1 MQNTYTPPVPT
12 ADVDPG
18 SIVAILVKTSA
29 VVFGIAGVIGSFI
42 LGNTYKIVELA
53 QHSWEDPITRFNW
66 GIALSGIVGSA
77 LCAILLYAFGELIS
91 MQYEAGRK
99 QDEISA
105 QLKKISSQLETS
117 SAPHPDPTDTP
128 A

>member
-1 MQNTYTPPVPT
+1 MQNTYTPSNSA

-18 SIVAILVKTSA
+18 SIVAILVKTAS

-53 QHSWEDPITRFNW
+53 QHSWDDPITRFNW
-66 GIALSGIVGSA
+66 GIALSGIVASA

-91 MQYEAGRK
+91 IQYEAGRK
-99 QDEISA
+99 QDEISS
-105 QLKKISSQLETS
+105 QLKKISSQLEA
-117 SAPHPDPTDTP
+117 SAAPQPDSTDTP

>member
-18 SIVAILVKTSA
+18 SIVAILVKTAA

-53 QHSWEDPITRFNW
+53 QYSREDPITRFNW

-91 MQYEAGRK
+91 IQYEAGRK

-105 QLKKISSQLETS
+105 QLKKISSQLEAS
-117 SAPHPDPTDTP
+117 SAPQPDSTDTP

>member
-18 SIVAILVKTSA
+18 SIVAILVKTAA

-53 QHSWEDPITRFNW
+53 QHSWEDPITRFNC

-77 LCAILLYAFGELIS
+77 LYAILLYAFCELIS
-91 MQYEAGRK
+91 
-99 QDEISA
+99 I
-105 QLKKISSQLETS
+105 
-117 SAPHPDPTDTP
+117 
-128 A
+128 

>member
-18 SIVAILVKTSA
+18 SIVAILVKTAA

-42 LGNTYKIVELA
+42 LGNTYQIIELA
-53 QHSWEDPITRFNW
+53 QHSWEDPTTRFNW
-66 GIALSGIVGSA
+66 GIALSGIVASVLFA
-77 LCAILLYAFGELIS
+77 VLLYAFGELIS

-105 QLKKISSQLETS
+105 QLKKISSQLEAS
-117 SAPHPDPTDTP
+117 SAPQPDSTDTP
-128 A
+128 T

>member
-1 MQNTYTPPVPT
+1 MQNTYTPSNSA

-18 SIVAILVKTSA
+18 SIVAILVKTAA
-29 VVFGIAGVIGSFI
+29 VVFGIAGVIGSLI

-53 QHSWEDPITRFNW
+53 QHSLDDPITRFNW
-66 GIALSGIVGSA
+66 GIALSGIVASA

-105 QLKKISSQLETS
+105 QLKKISSQLEA
-117 SAPHPDPTDTP
+117 SAAPQPDSTDTP